1 LSLFIT
7 FEGPEGSG
15 KSTQAAALS
24 QRLRRTGLDVLLTRE
39 PGGTPIGD
47 QIRGVLTSL
56 DNTGMDPHTEF
67 LLFSASRAQLAR
79 RLIAPHLEAGGVAV
93 SDRFFHSS
101 LAYQG
106 FGHGLDLGA
115 LRQITAFATG
125 GLMPDLIVLLD
136 LPVEQGLK
144 RRQKDGHWN
153 RLDAYDLD
161 FHRRIRQGYLQLA
174 REDPRRWTVIDAD
187 QPPPAVEEL
196 VWQAVLP
203 HLKGD
208 ANG

>member
-24 QRLRRTGLDVLLTRE
+24 QRLRQTGRDVLLTRE

-56 DNTGMDPHTEF
+56 ENTGMDPHTEF
-67 LLFSASRAQLAR
+67 LLFSASRAQLVR
-79 RLIAPHLEAGGVAV
+79 RLIGPHLEAGGVAI

-106 FGHGLDLGA
+106 FGHGLDLKA

-125 GLMPDLIVLLD
+125 GLAPDLIVLLD

-144 RRQKDGHWN
+144 RRQKGGDWN

-174 REDPRRWTVIDAD
+174 RDDPQRWTVVDAD
-187 QPPPAVEEL
+187 QPPAAIEDL
-196 VWQAVLP
+196 VWQAVLL
-203 HLKGD
+203 HLKGKP
-208 ANG
+208 AS